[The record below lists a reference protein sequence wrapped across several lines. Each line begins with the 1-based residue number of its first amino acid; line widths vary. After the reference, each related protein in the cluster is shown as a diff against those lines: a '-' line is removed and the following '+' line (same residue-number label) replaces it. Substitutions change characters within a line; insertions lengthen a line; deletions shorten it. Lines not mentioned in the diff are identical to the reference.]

1 MNEMFIMKRA
11 NHSCTV
17 EWIGAYI
24 EQKRVLWVIMEY
36 MDCGSLADVL
46 ENHGELFMSEAQ
58 IAIVMRDVC
67 SETNHAPAYSYTLLS
82 CPILLSSLALCS
94 LSVIL
99 TARWARRF
107 IACMR

>member
-1 MNEMFIMKRA
+1 MKRA

-46 ENHGELFMSEAQ
+46 ENHGELFMTEPQ

-67 SETNHAPAYSYTLLS
+67 HPSRSRFF
-82 CPILLSSLALCS
+82 
-94 LSVIL
+94 L
-99 TARWARRF
+99 TARWARRST
-107 IACMR
+107 ACTK